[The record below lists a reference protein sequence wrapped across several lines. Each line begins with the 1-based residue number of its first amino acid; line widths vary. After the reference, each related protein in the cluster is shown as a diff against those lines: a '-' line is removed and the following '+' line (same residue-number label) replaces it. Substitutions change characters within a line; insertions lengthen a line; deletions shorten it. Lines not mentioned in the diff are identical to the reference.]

1 MQFFVTIVVVPI
13 WNPYDFKIEKKK
25 YANQNVIKG
34 KKNPPVYCNRKNYVH
49 KIMQL
54 VFSLCPY
61 YLKFLSSF
69 ECVRLRMV
77 KLLNGLEPM
86 TLWTLFVS
94 FFSFFLFSFNFSN
107 SILQYSTAL
116 NKTHKALIEPQQLFK
131 YSTHRIIIIHA
142 LMNAF
147 QSTSKNSFDVSSK
160 SSWVVYGVIFSL
172 MMLVLTKARYF
183 DWKKEKGRNEM

>member
-1 MQFFVTIVVVPI
+1 
-13 WNPYDFKIEKKK
+13 
-25 YANQNVIKG
+25 
-34 KKNPPVYCNRKNYVH
+34 
-49 KIMQL
+49 MQL

-94 FFSFFLFSFNFSN
+94 FFFSFFLVLIF
-107 SILQYSTAL
+107 QTAYCSTL
-116 NKTHKALIEPQQLFK
+116 NKTHKSLIEPQQLFK

-172 MMLVLTKARYF
+172 MMLAKARCF
-183 DWKKEKGRNEM
+183 NWKNEKGRNEMLKRDREKSKD